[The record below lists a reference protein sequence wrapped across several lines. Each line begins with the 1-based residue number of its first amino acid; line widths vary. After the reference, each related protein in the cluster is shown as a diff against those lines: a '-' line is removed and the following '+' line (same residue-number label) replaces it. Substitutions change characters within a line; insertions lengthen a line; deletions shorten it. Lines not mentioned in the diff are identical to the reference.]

1 MGLKIEPRSHPCN
14 VNWVDKT
21 AQSIIKCSQFPIHM
35 SSHEDRVWCD
45 VLYIDVA
52 HILLGRPLLYD
63 LDVINMGRS
72 NSYELEFKEKKIVLK
87 PVEPKSNVGNNREGT
102 ITDKN
107 NKTRC
112 YLVTRSHISPD
123 YPIDGF
129 TYRSRNSLGLLPL
142 PLGISSIVTVEP
154 PVPHLHELHDHNTR

>member
-1 MGLKIEPRSHPCN
+1 MFHTYITYKGKHYKLMIGGGSSANIIAKTTLKKMGLKIEPRSHPCN

-87 PVEPKSNVGNNREGT
+87 SAKPKSDVGNNKVGSG
-102 ITDKN
+102 N
-107 NKTRC
+107 
-112 YLVTRSHISPD
+112 
-123 YPIDGF
+123 
-129 TYRSRNSLGLLPL
+129 SR
-142 PLGISSIVTVEP
+142 
-154 PVPHLHELHDHNTR
+154 